1 MATSKTRVLFL
12 SLCLILGKV
21 VLSQFDE
28 LWLVGDD
35 DPLNALQTRRE
46 RREERCD
53 YSVGKWTFDETF
65 DALKFLGKMR
75 GKRIM
80 LVGDSMMRNQWESLV
95 CLVQSVLPTHRK
107 KLTYNGPTMSF
118 HSLDFETSI
127 EFCWAPLLVE
137 LKRGVDRKRVL
148 HLDSIEDN
156 ARYWRGV
163 DVLVFDSAH
172 WWTHSQRWSSWDYYM
187 DGNKIFKAMDPMVA
201 YERGLTTWAKWVE
214 INLDPSKTKVIFRTV
229 SPRESGQMCY
239 NQKHPLP
246 SLSSS
251 TKPHVPQQSR
261 VLNKVLRTM
270 KYRVYL
276 HDITTMSAYR
286 RDGHPSVFKRAMHEE
301 EKHHRIAGPSSD
313 CSHWCLPG
321 VPDIWNE
328 MLSSIIL
335 TNAEIHMATEKW
347 VFMVTAQTPT
357 NIAVIKYWGKR
368 DEVRILPVN
377 DSISVTLD
385 PDHLC
390 TVTTVAVSPAFDRDR
405 MWLNGKE
412 ISLSGSR
419 YQNCL
424 REIRSRA
431 GDVEDMEKGIK
442 IRKKDWEKLNLHIAS
457 HNNFPTAAGLASSAA
472 GFACLVF
479 SLAKLMNVDEDPSHL
494 SAIARQG
501 SGSACRS
508 LFGGF
513 VKWTMGSKEDGSDS
527 VAVQLADEKHWDD
540 LVIIIAVVS
549 SRQKETSSTSGM
561 RESVETS
568 LLLQHR
574 AKEVVPKRIL
584 QMEEAIKNRDFA
596 SFTQLTC
603 TDSNQ
608 FHAVCLDTSPPIFY
622 MNDTSHRII
631 SLVEKW
637 NRSEGTPQ
645 VAYTFDAGPNAV
657 LIARN
662 RKVAVQLL
670 QGLLYYFPPKS
681 DTDMKSYV
689 VGDNSILKEAGLD
702 GASGVENLQPPPEIK
717 DNIGSQDQKGEVSYF
732 ICTRP
737 GKGPIVLHDQ
747 TQALLDPET
756 GLPK

>member
-1 MATSKTRVLFL
+1 MA
-12 SLCLILGKV
+12 
-21 VLSQFDE
+21 
-28 LWLVGDD
+28 
-35 DPLNALQTRRE
+35 A
-46 RREERCD
+46 
-53 YSVGKWTFDETF
+53 
-65 DALKFLGKMR
+65 
-75 GKRIM
+75 
-80 LVGDSMMRNQWESLV
+80 
-95 CLVQSVLPTHRK
+95 
-107 KLTYNGPTMSF
+107 
-118 HSLDFETSI
+118 
-127 EFCWAPLLVE
+127 
-137 LKRGVDRKRVL
+137 
-148 HLDSIEDN
+148 
-156 ARYWRGV
+156 
-163 DVLVFDSAH
+163 
-172 WWTHSQRWSSWDYYM
+172 
-187 DGNKIFKAMDPMVA
+187 
-201 YERGLTTWAKWVE
+201 
-214 INLDPSKTKVIFRTV
+214 
-229 SPRESGQMCY
+229 
-239 NQKHPLP
+239 
-246 SLSSS
+246 
-251 TKPHVPQQSR
+251 
-261 VLNKVLRTM
+261 
-270 KYRVYL
+270 
-276 HDITTMSAYR
+276 
-286 RDGHPSVFKRAMHEE
+286 
-301 EKHHRIAGPSSD
+301 
-313 CSHWCLPG
+313 
-321 VPDIWNE
+321 
-328 MLSSIIL
+328 
-335 TNAEIHMATEKW
+335 EKW
-347 VFMVTAQTPT
+347 VYMVTAQTPT

-405 MWLNGKE
+405 MWLNGKTKKHSCEKSVIHLVTESVSYILLIENLE

-424 REIRSRA
+424 REIRSRG
-431 GDVEDMEKGIK
+431 GDVEDREKGVK
-442 IRKKDWEKLNLHIAS
+442 IEKKDWERLNLHIAS

-479 SLAKLMNVDEDPSHL
+479 SLAKLMNVEEDPSQL

-513 VKWTMGSKEDGSDS
+513 VKWKMGSKDDGSDS

-574 AKEVVPKRIL
+574 AKEVVPKRIV

-596 SFTQLTC
+596 SFTQLSC

-702 GASGVENLQPPPEIK
+702 GENSVENLQPPPEIK
-717 DNIGSQDQKGEVSYF
+717 DNIGTQDQKGEVSYF

-737 GKGPIVLHDQ
+737 GRGPVVLPDQ